1 MQRGMVRSKKTV
13 VFKFIAS
20 GESPKGN
27 HKKRVYGEENGVVES
42 LRWYFLMMRN
52 RAQDKV
58 VNFSCV
64 FFNTT
69 LLVLLFQL

>member
-1 MQRGMVRSKKTV
+1 MQKAMVRSKKTV
-13 VFKFIAS
+13 VFKFIVS

-52 RAQDKV
+52 RAQD
-58 VNFSCV
+58 
-64 FFNTT
+64 
-69 LLVLLFQL
+69 

>member
-1 MQRGMVRSKKTV
+1 MWDGVKYSWGPGIHLEMQKAMVRSKKTV
-13 VFKFIAS
+13 VFKFIVS

-52 RAQDKV
+52 RAQD
-58 VNFSCV
+58 
-64 FFNTT
+64 
-69 LLVLLFQL
+69 

>member
-13 VFKFIAS
+13 VFKFIVS

-64 FFNTT
+64 FF
-69 LLVLLFQL
+69 